1 MVQEVSYSPDGFE
14 VVCQLTPEQ
23 SSHNPLLSVPSVGAL
38 PLGGSHNVALEIL
51 QGNDE
56 NLDVGDFMGGERPVA
71 EVLDVNSV
79 MEKSRR
85 M

>member
-1 MVQEVSYSPDGFE
+1 MKNLG
-14 VVCQLTPEQ
+14 
-23 SSHNPLLSVPSVGAL
+23 NPLLSVPTPGAL

-56 NLDVGDFMGGERPVA
+56 SLDVGDFMGAERPVA

-85 M
+85 I